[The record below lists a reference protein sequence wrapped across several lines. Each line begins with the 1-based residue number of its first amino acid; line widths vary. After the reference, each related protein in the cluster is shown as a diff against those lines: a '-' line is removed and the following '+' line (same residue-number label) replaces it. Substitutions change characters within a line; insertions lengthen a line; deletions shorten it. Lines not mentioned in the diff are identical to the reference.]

1 MIEKKNFLIL
11 ALVGLIFSLPFYLMP
26 MNNPDLF
33 WHLSSGKFIV
43 SNLAIPSKDFLS
55 WTMKGAQW
63 LDFEWLTQVIYYL
76 LYRSFSIQALYFLKI
91 ALVSGYLFMLA
102 VLLREKKV
110 ASLHLIW
117 LLPLTASAVL
127 TSNDVRPENFS
138 VLFFMISWYLLEKAG
153 KEDYAGKWPFIFAVF
168 FAIWVN
174 FHGGFVYG
182 LALIFLFCAG
192 QLLNENLDFMA
203 GRKTFSA
210 RLSSRLFLL
219 LTASVAGTL
228 ANPYGPKI
236 YSVLSEHFLHSSAY
250 QDYLLEWR
258 DFDITFEYARP
269 FSFLLLAFP
278 LCYLINFLRK
288 RKIDFIEIFIAIFF
302 TMAALMHIRNT
313 VFAGLALTVLSS
325 SFLRELKAPRI
336 SLIMPLLFLPAV
348 YLHFFITVKKD
359 YHDFAISKFYF
370 SSPGMVSFL
379 KENEKELSGLKMYNS
394 WAWGGYLGWELYPS
408 YRVFIDGRYIFSPI
422 LPELVAARGSVSRW
436 ENMAERYGIELV
448 VMPPVNERIMVRKK
462 LSSGEDYAVSTP
474 LYALQLP
481 PKKWALVYFDRKNI
495 VAVKRNSVSAQ
506 WLKKNEYIFI
516 GPNKLDGLEYPL
528 YRGEIKLE
536 RIREE
541 ILRYSKKVPV
551 EDENSQAGYMLY
563 WLKKAEKD
571 FVRSKK

>member
-1 MIEKKNFLIL
+1 MSEKKDFLIPAL
-11 ALVGLIFSLPFYLMP
+11 AGLIFSLPFYLMP
-26 MNNPDLF
+26 VNNPDIF

-43 SNLAIPSKDFLS
+43 SNLTIPSKDFLS

-76 LYRSFSIQALYFLKI
+76 LYISFSIKALYFLKI
-91 ALVSGYLFMLA
+91 ALVSGYLFITAL
-102 VLLREKKV
+102 LLREKKV
-110 ASLHLIW
+110 ASIHILW
-117 LLPLTASAVL
+117 LLPLTAAAVL

-138 VLFFMISWYLLEKAG
+138 VLFFMISWYFLEKSSKDA
-153 KEDYAGKWPFIFAVF
+153 YAGRWPFIFAVF

-174 FHGGFVYG
+174 FHGGFIYG

-192 QLLNENLDFMA
+192 QLLNENLDFIA
-203 GRKTFSA
+203 GRKAFSA

-219 LTASVAGTL
+219 LTASIAGTL
-228 ANPYGPKI
+228 ANPYGLKI
-236 YSVLSEHFLHSSAY
+236 YSVLLEHFLHSSAY

-278 LCYLINFLRK
+278 ICYLINFLRK
-288 RKIDFIEIFIAIFF
+288 RKIDFIEIFTALFF

-325 SFLRELKAPRI
+325 SFLREIKGPRI
-336 SLIMPLLFLPAV
+336 SLIMPLLFLFAV
-348 YLHFFITVKKD
+348 YLHFFVTVVKD

-370 SSPGMVSFL
+370 SSPGLVSFL
-379 KENEKELSGLKMYNS
+379 KENEKQLSGLKMYNS

-408 YRVFIDGRYIFSPI
+408 YRVFIDGRYIFSHM
-422 LPELVAARGSVSRW
+422 LPELVAARGSISKW
-436 ENMAERYGIELV
+436 GNMSKRYGIELV
-448 VMPPVNERIMVRKK
+448 VMPPANERIMVRKK
-462 LSSGEDYAVSTP
+462 LSSGEDYAVNTP
-474 LYALQLP
+474 LYVLQLP
-481 PKKWALVYFDRKNI
+481 PQKWALVYFDRKNI
-495 VAVKRNSVSAQ
+495 VAVKRDSVSSQ

-528 YRGEIKLE
+528 YRGEIELE
-536 RIREE
+536 KIRAE
-541 ILRYSKKVPV
+541 IIRYTKKVPV

-571 FVRSKK
+571 FVRRGK